1 MKDIYSDTQA
11 EKINM
16 RTVVYLDLI
25 NKADKKTKELK
36 KAFVN
41 DYYNKESLMNAFI
54 KYERIISYL
63 FKRWDREY
71 KKPGNA

>member
-16 RTVVYLDLI
+16 RTGVYLDLI

-41 DYYNKESLMNAFI
+41 DYYNKEWLMNAFI
-54 KYERIISYL
+54 KYERIISCL
-63 FKRWDREY
+63 FKRWDRGY

>member
-36 KAFVN
+36 KSFVN
-41 DYYNKESLMNAFI
+41 DYYNKELLMNAFI

-63 FKRWDREY
+63 FERWDREY

>member
-11 EKINM
+11 KKINM
-16 RTVVYLDLI
+16 RTGVYLDLI

-41 DYYNKESLMNAFI
+41 DYYNKESLMNSFI
-54 KYERIISYL
+54 KYERIISCL
-63 FKRWDREY
+63 FKRWDRGY